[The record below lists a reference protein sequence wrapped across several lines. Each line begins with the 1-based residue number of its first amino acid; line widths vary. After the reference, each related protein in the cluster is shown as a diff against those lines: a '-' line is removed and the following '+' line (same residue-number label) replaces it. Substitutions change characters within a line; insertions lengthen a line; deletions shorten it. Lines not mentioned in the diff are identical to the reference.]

1 MEGIEKFS
9 SLWKGEA
16 GRDFPLETPRIFAEI
31 GQFGEF
37 KKEEAAAKEKSKKA
51 EKMLTLKEIG
61 NDGRF
66 ITYDDA

>member
-37 KKEEAAAKEKSKKA
+37 KRRRQQRRRKVKKLR
-51 EKMLTLKEIG
+51 KCSL
-61 NDGRF
+61 
-66 ITYDDA
+66 